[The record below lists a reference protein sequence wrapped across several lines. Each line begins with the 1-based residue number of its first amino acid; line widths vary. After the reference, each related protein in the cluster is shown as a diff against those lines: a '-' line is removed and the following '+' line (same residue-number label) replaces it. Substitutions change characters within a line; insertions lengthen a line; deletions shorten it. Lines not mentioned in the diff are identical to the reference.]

1 MFCFLK
7 CLQPFYLR
15 VSINLGVKRSEVIS
29 IVWILTASIVLNIQL
44 CDFIKIF
51 EIFLDTI

>member
-29 IVWILTASIVLNIQL
+29 ILWILTPSIVLNIQL
-44 CDFIKIF
+44 RYFIKVF